1 MWRGPMRNSWP
12 TSLFR
17 MMAVLLCGLTGLVPI
32 LGQEAAGAPVAANAQ
47 TDGLV
52 DDSTYISLA
61 TGEQYTWSESWAY
74 DESSS
79 TAESDGEVIALSSDT
94 GAVLFS
100 YFPVGIDKDKA
111 RDIILSTFE
120 DSADGFLKVDRGA
133 YDNVSYSLDRA
144 NLSGDELGIFTL
156 FVERSNDIFV
166 SLFLAPQNTFA
177 AGLTDVQAQVRI
189 DGAGV
194 FEGIEPAG
202 LQTALDDSAAA
213 SPVTP
218 SVKSGEETSTPR
230 RTPTE
235 VTTEEDFPTEAVTDE
250 DTPTEEAT
258 EEATREGAT
267 LGDQTAAPT
276 SRSRQTTTKEDS
288 SPTADTSSDAGDF
301 ADVGVISD
309 GQYES
314 PQFGSSVTWNNAW
327 TIDTAA
333 DTPVASDTEEGTDL
347 ISLAHADRQGPD
359 SLGSVYIRMFSVDGT
374 DTPESIVK
382 YWTSNSYLTEGA
394 GKGSTVLLSDS
405 TAQEGGVVLVSKL
418 DNGVELVQ
426 YLSVFFLDRGKT
438 AVIVEFYAMPDS
450 VELALADAQDGIQ
463 IEGDSILTLFDG
475 KQIMAE
481 I

>member
-1 MWRGPMRNSWP
+1 
-12 TSLFR
+12 
-17 MMAVLLCGLTGLVPI
+17 
-32 LGQEAAGAPVAANAQ
+32 
-47 TDGLV
+47 
-52 DDSTYISLA
+52 
-61 TGEQYTWSESWAY
+61 
-74 DESSS
+74 
-79 TAESDGEVIALSSDT
+79 
-94 GAVLFS
+94 
-100 YFPVGIDKDKA
+100 VGIDKDNA

-120 DSADGFLKVDRGA
+120 DIADGSLKVERGT

-177 AGLTDVQAQVRI
+177 AGLADVRAQVRI

-202 LQTALDDSAAA
+202 LQTALDESATA
-213 SPVTP
+213 SPVIP
-218 SVKSGEETSTPR
+218 SAKSGEETPTPR
-230 RTPTE
+230 RTPTKAA
-235 VTTEEDFPTEAVTDE
+235 TEEDFPTD
-250 DTPTEEAT
+250 EAT
-258 EEATREGAT
+258 AEATREGAN
-267 LGDQTAAPT
+267 LGDPTAAPT
-276 SRSRQTTTKEDS
+276 SRSRQTTIKEDS
-288 SPTADTSSDAGDF
+288 SPTADISSDGGDF

-333 DTPVASDTEEGTDL
+333 DTPVASNTEEGTNV
-347 ISLAHADRQGPD
+347 ISLAHADRQRPD
-359 SLGSVYIRMFSVDGT
+359 SLGSVYIRMFSIEGT
-374 DTPESIVK
+374 DTPESPESPESMVK
-382 YWTSNSYLTEGA
+382 YWTSDSYLTEGA

-418 DNGVELVQ
+418 GNGAELVQ

-438 AVIVEFYAMPDS
+438 AVIVEFYATPDS

-463 IEGDSILTLFDG
+463 IEGDSILKLFDG